1 MSSFL
6 IMPLFL
12 SDNENIKSSF
22 EKKYIQFQNDER
34 YKSVIFLKHKLK
46 VFINN

>member
-6 IMPLFL
+6 VMPLFL

-22 EKKYIQFQNDER
+22 EKNIYNFKM
-34 YKSVIFLKHKLK
+34 LKG
-46 VFINN
+46 INLLYSLNIS